1 VTARRAATEP
11 HPRKP
16 NQTIRRNAV
25 KTIVCAL
32 VLFAAIS
39 AMWGAPAIFADN
51 TKTPNAVIAQN
62 SVDVM
67 QITKEAKNLPAEQFD
82 AH

>member
-1 VTARRAATEP
+1 
-11 HPRKP
+11 
-16 NQTIRRNAV
+16 V
-25 KTIVCAL
+25 KTIVSAL
-32 VLFAAIS
+32 VLFTAIS

-51 TKTPNAVIAQN
+51 TKTSDAVIAQN

-67 QITKEAKNLPAEQFD
+67 QITKAATNLPAEQFD